1 MAVRDYYEVLGV
13 SKNASQSE
21 IKKAYYAVSVGIE
34 CLYAYCRVCLIQ
46 LIVTIEHFLFT
57 LFWKAKKSCTL
68 FTWLT

>member
-34 CLYAYCRVCLIQ
+34 CLYASCRVCLIQ
-46 LIVTIEHFLFT
+46 LLVTIDTISLPCFGSQRNFT
-57 LFWKAKKSCTL
+57 PYIRG
-68 FTWLT
+68 